1 MLWTLVLKVQGLLA
15 AVTRSFHSGKLTL
28 ALQYKHSNA
37 DANFPEF
44 FQFVS
49 VWQLPDTWSVI
60 LSANHSCTTWF
71 DVFSVSQ
78 DFLAES
84 IPSIIF
90 IISCCLQNT
99 DGGEQAKVML
109 F

>member
-1 MLWTLVLKVQGLLA
+1 MWQFGFEGVIATIPGPVVLPLLA
-15 AVTRSFHSGKLTL
+15 AVSRSFHSGKLTP

-49 VWQLPDTWSVI
+49 VWQLPDAFVKKGSVI
-60 LSANHSCTTWF
+60 LSVNHSCTAWF

-78 DFLAES
+78 DFWLNLYH
-84 IPSIIF
+84 P
-90 IISCCLQNT
+90 
-99 DGGEQAKVML
+99 
-109 F
+109 